1 MKKNILLLLL
11 LVCAYTYAQT
21 DTVLVY
27 SKPDTSKRSIKPD
40 TLVNYKIGLILPF
53 QSEATTDNLNTF
65 LNAPDFFTAS
75 RVQLDEDAVTSLNF
89 YQGLSIALS
98 DRNDSV
104 KLQLYIY
111 DNNNSDSVT
120 NELLKLADVKALNMI
135 IGPVNYQTSKTVAEF
150 CHQRCILNV
159 QPFIPSKSITYNNPY
174 HLKLAPTIDAH
185 IDNMFQSIV
194 DSFEGA
200 NIIIYAPDN
209 ELGLS
214 SAKRFDSLFTD
225 YNKTALTKFTHV
237 LLNTKTMMVNGK
249 KTTAAECLK
258 PNKKNVWII
267 TSFEESFVNG
277 SFRVMYNQLQK
288 FDIVTYGMPTWLNG
302 DVMRLDYVNDFQS
315 HITSPF
321 AVDTPQAQAK
331 VDSFIA
337 AYRSTYL
344 MEPAANAY
352 LGYDV
357 MNFVLRAL
365 QCCGKDFLSQ
375 IVTQRYTGL
384 GYKFDITRQMS
395 NDTTIN
401 YFENRHVNVLQ
412 VRDYKIKKTWW

>member
-21 DTVLVY
+21 DTVLVF
-27 SKPDTSKRSIKPD
+27 SVPGTAKQQLKPD
-40 TLVNYKIGLILPF
+40 TLVTYKIGLILPF
-53 QSEATTDNLNTF
+53 QTEATTANLNTF
-65 LNAPDFFTAS
+65 LDASDFFTAS
-75 RVQLDEDAVTSLNF
+75 HVQLDEDAVTALNF
-89 YQGLSIALS
+89 YQGLIMALNE
-98 DRNDSV
+98 RTDSV

-209 ELGLS
+209 EIGLT

-225 YNKTALTKFTHV
+225 YNKTALTKYSHV
-237 LLNTKTMMVNGK
+237 MINTKTMMVNGK
-249 KTTAAECLK
+249 KTTAADWLK

-277 SFRVMYNQLQK
+277 SFRVMHNELQK
-288 FDIVTYGMPTWLNG
+288 YDIITYGMPTWLNG

-315 HITSPF
+315 HISNPF
-321 AVDTPQAQAK
+321 AIDTPSPT

-337 AYRSTYL
+337 NYRALYAL
-344 MEPAANAY
+344 EPGANAY

-357 MNFVLRAL
+357 MNFVLRSL
-365 QCCGKDFLSQ
+365 QCCGKNFLPQ

-384 GYKFDITRQMS
+384 GYTFDITRQMEGA
-395 NDTTIN
+395 TTN
-401 YFENRHVNVLQ
+401 YFENSHVNVLKVQ
-412 VRDYKIKKTWW
+412 DYKVKKYWW

>member
-21 DTVLVY
+21 DTVLVFPVPVAA
-27 SKPDTSKRSIKPD
+27 KQQPKPD
-40 TLVNYKIGLILPF
+40 TLITYKIGLILPF
-53 QSEATTDNLNTF
+53 QAEATTENLNTF
-65 LNAPDFFTAS
+65 LSASDFFTAS
-75 RVQLDEDAVTSLNF
+75 HVQLDEDAVTSLNF
-89 YQGLSIALS
+89 YQGLTMALNE
-98 DRNDSV
+98 RTDSV

-135 IGPVNYQTSKTVAEF
+135 IGPVNYQTSKTVADF

-209 ELGLS
+209 DIGIT

-225 YNKTALTKFTHV
+225 YNKTALTKFSHV
-237 LLNTKTMMVNGK
+237 LIDTKTMLVNGK
-249 KTTAAECLK
+249 KTTATDWLK
-258 PNKKNVWII
+258 LNKKNIWII

-277 SFRVMYNQLQK
+277 SFRVMYNQLDK
-288 FDIVTYGMPTWLNG
+288 YDIIAYGMPTWLNG

-315 HITSPF
+315 HITNPF
-321 AVDTPQAQAK
+321 AIDTPSAK
-331 VDSFIA
+331 VDSFVANYRA
-337 AYRSTYL
+337 AYAL
-344 MEPAANAY
+344 EPGANAY

-357 MNFVLRAL
+357 MNFVLRSL
-365 QCCGKDFLSQ
+365 QCCGKNFLSQ
-375 IVTQRYTGL
+375 IVTQRYTGI
-384 GYKFDITRQMS
+384 GYTFDITRQM
-395 NDTTIN
+395 NGATTN
-401 YFENRHVNVLQ
+401 YFENRHVNVLKVQ
-412 VRDYKIKKTWW
+412 DYKVKRDWW